1 LRILVVS
8 GEYPPMKGGVGRYTY
23 HLVHALSHKENV
35 EIYVA
40 ASGSQNKTRAKST
53 RVISKSSPLIVNK
66 TSNSD
71 VASNYHIDNHDIDNN
86 KYVVYYD
93 IIKKGDW
100 KNSERLLHLVRE
112 LKPDIVNIQYERGLY
127 EVDTTVGHIVRRVIC
142 GSTLDKFYK
151 KCPVSTVSTLHTVMP
166 YNEYQEY
173 IKERA
178 LRKEGRFSSLPLPIR
193 AAIRRWVMKRRY
205 CVFFE
210 IVKMSVEIISPAR
223 TIHEIVK
230 RGTVIYHG
238 AEPAVQLLSPAE
250 KYEFRKEF
258 GLPNDKRLLLAFGY
272 IGSYKGFDILDSI
285 SLPNEWSLVVKQN
298 THERGIEQPVHIRN
312 AINLQLGYID
322 DETLS
327 KLFFSCD
334 AIIFPY
340 KVVSISG
347 VLFDALAH
355 GLPFIAS
362 DMKFFREFAELGLG
376 ITSSRNALS
385 FSKSLSS
392 LAADYE
398 QYKKNVQQFNPKL
411 RWSIIAEK
419 HIKLYSRLISNP
431 S

>member
-1 LRILVVS
+1 
-8 GEYPPMKGGVGRYTY
+8 MKGGVGRYTY
-23 HLVHALSHKENV
+23 HLVHALRDKKNI
-35 EIYVA
+35 EIHVVA
-40 ASGSQNKTRAKST
+40 GGSQSKTRATST
-53 RVISKSSPLIVNK
+53 TVTSKSSSLIVNN

-71 VASNYHIDNHDIDNN
+71 TTSNYDTDNHDIDNN
-86 KYVVYYD
+86 NKYVVHYD

-100 KNSERLLHLVRE
+100 KNSQRLFHLVQE

-127 EVDTTVGHIVRRVIC
+127 EVDTTVGHIIRRVIR

-151 KCPVSTVSTLHTVMP
+151 ECPVPTVSTLHTVMP

-205 CVFFE
+205 DLLFE
-210 IVKMSVEIISPAR
+210 VVKMSVEIISPAK

-238 AEPAVQLLSPAE
+238 AEPAVPLLSPRE

-272 IGSYKGFDILDSI
+272 VGSYKGFDILDSI
-285 SLPNEWSLVVKQN
+285 SLPNGWSLVVKQN
-298 THERGIEQPVHIRN
+298 THERGKEQPVHIKN
-312 AINLQLGYID
+312 AISLHLGYLD

-362 DMKFFREFAELGLG
+362 DMKFFREFAEIGLG
-376 ITSSRNALS
+376 ITSNRIASS

-392 LAADYE
+392 LAADYD
-398 QYKKNVQQFNPKL
+398 QYKENVQQFNPKL
-411 RWSIIAEK
+411 RWSNIAEK
-419 HIKLYSRLISNP
+419 HIELYSRLISSP